1 MTLRALRRAQSGE
14 FGGGRSRRLWGGVP
28 VVYTATAV
36 EWWIFWVVA
45 AVLLAAGEVHTQAFY
60 LLFAAVGAAVAA
72 VLGAFGVTIWLQVL
86 VGAAAAFGGVFAIR
100 PALKQA
106 MEGRMSAPYRFPGL
120 AGGLVGARAV
130 TVDTVGDE
138 HHPGHAMLGNERWL
152 AITDA
157 PEPLPTDTAVVV
169 AAVRG
174 TTLLVRASGAPRL
187 Q

>member
-1 MTLRALRRAQSGE
+1 M
-14 FGGGRSRRLWGGVP
+14 
-28 VVYTATAV
+28 VYTATAV
-36 EWWIFWVVA
+36 EWWIFWVIA
-45 AVLLAAGEVHTQAFY
+45 AVLLAAGEIHTQAFY
-60 LLFAAVGAAVAA
+60 LLFAAAGAGVAA
-72 VLGAFGVTIWLQVL
+72 VLGALGLAIYLQVL
-86 VGAAAAFGGVFAIR
+86 IGAAAAVGGVFAIR
-100 PALKQA
+100 PALKRA
-106 MEGRMSAPYRFPGL
+106 MEGRMAAPYRFPGL

-138 HHPGHAMLGNERWL
+138 HHPGHALLANERWL

-157 PEPLPTDTAVVV
+157 PEPLPSATQVVV